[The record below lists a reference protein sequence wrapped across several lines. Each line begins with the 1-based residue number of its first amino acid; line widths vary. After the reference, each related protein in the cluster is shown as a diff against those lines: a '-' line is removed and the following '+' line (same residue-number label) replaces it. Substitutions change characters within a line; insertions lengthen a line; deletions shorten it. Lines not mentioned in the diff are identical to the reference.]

1 MVINTQNINKMENE
15 FKKPARHHD
24 TSNRFIIGVLLIIA
38 GLILIVKK
46 STVLPEPLDYFID
59 DIIFSWQMLLIVIG
73 VITLT
78 GSDNKTPGIVMIS
91 VGGFFLI
98 PELFTDFFRSFN
110 FFWPALF
117 IVVGVVLLMNSK
129 RLVKKLDY
137 STVNKADYI
146 DYVNIFSG
154 AERQLITDNFQ
165 GGKVTSIF
173 GGGEVDLTRSSLA
186 PGDNVIEITCIFG
199 GTTIIVPESWN
210 VVIEVTPILGG
221 FSDSRKMRGDVIRD
235 NTRSLTIKGTVIF
248 GGGEIKSYR

>member
-1 MVINTQNINKMENE
+1 MENE
-15 FKKPARHHD
+15 LKKPGRNPE
-24 TSNRFIIGVLLIIA
+24 TSSRLIIGILLIIA
-38 GLILIVKK
+38 GLILMVKK
-46 STVLPEPLDYFID
+46 SSVLPEPLDHFID
-59 DIIFSWQMLLIVIG
+59 DILFSWQMLLIAIG

-78 GSDNKTPGIVMIS
+78 GSDNKTPGIVLIS

-117 IVVGVVLLMNSK
+117 IVIGVVLLMNSR
-129 RLVKKLDY
+129 RLVKKLDF
-137 STVNKADYI
+137 SSSNKADYI

-154 AERQLITDNFQ
+154 AERQLITENFQ

-199 GTTIIVPESWN
+199 GTTIIVPYNWN
-210 VVIEVTPILGG
+210 VLIDVTPILGG

-235 NTRSLTIKGTVIF
+235 NTRSLIIRGTVIF
-248 GGGEIKSYR
+248 GGGEIKSYK

>member
-1 MVINTQNINKMENE
+1 
-15 FKKPARHHD
+15 
-24 TSNRFIIGVLLIIA
+24 
-38 GLILIVKK
+38 
-46 STVLPEPLDYFID
+46 VLPEPLDHFID
-59 DIIFSWQMLLIVIG
+59 DILFSWQMLLIVIG

-117 IVVGVVLLMNSK
+117 IVIGVVLLMNSR
-129 RLVKKLDY
+129 RLVKKLDF
-137 STVNKADYI
+137 SSSNKADYI

-154 AERQLITDNFQ
+154 AERQLITENFQ

-199 GTTIIVPESWN
+199 GTTIIVPDNWN
-210 VVIEVTPILGG
+210 VVIDVTPILGG

-235 NTRSLTIKGTVIF
+235 NTRSLIIRGTVIF
-248 GGGEIKSYR
+248 GGGEIKSYK

>member
-1 MVINTQNINKMENE
+1 MENE
-15 FKKPARHHD
+15 LKKPARNPE

-38 GLILIVKK
+38 GLILIIKK
-46 STVLPEPLDYFID
+46 STVLPEPLDDFID
-59 DIIFSWQMLLIVIG
+59 NIIFSWQMLLIVIG
-73 VITLT
+73 IIVLN

-117 IVVGVVLLMNSK
+117 IVLGIVLLVNSK
-129 RLVKKLDY
+129 RLVKKLDF

-146 DYVNIFSG
+146 DYVNVFSG
-154 AERQLITDNFQ
+154 AERQLITDNFR
-165 GGKVTSIF
+165 GGKITSIF
-173 GGGEVDLTRSSLA
+173 GGGEVDLTHSSLS

-235 NTRSLTIKGTVIF
+235 NTRSLTIKGTVMF
-248 GGGEIKSYR
+248 GGGEIKSYK

>member
-1 MVINTQNINKMENE
+1 MENE
-15 FKKPARHHD
+15 FKRPARRHD
-24 TSNRFIIGVLLIIA
+24 TSNRLIIGVLLIIA
-38 GLILIVKK
+38 GFILIVQK
-46 STVLPEPLDYFID
+46 STILPEPLDHFID

-73 VITLT
+73 VITLA
-78 GSDNKTPGIVMIS
+78 GSDNKTPGIVMIA

-98 PELFTDFFRSFN
+98 PEMFTDFFRSFN
-110 FFWPALF
+110 FFWPAVF

-137 STVNKADYI
+137 SNVNKADYI

-235 NTRSLTIKGTVIF
+235 NTRSLTIRGTVIF
-248 GGGEIKSYR
+248 GGGEIKSYK